1 MIKQWTDK
9 DMLEF
14 ARVASG
20 GSYGDYKGCK
30 SLQSKLKKYKLMSK
44 ELNKHRQVKSVDS
57 NSIVTGKADK
67 VLPVKLRS
75 RFDMVFEIIDIEK
88 KYPND
93 ADLGKHLRQE
103 ILSWNEV

>member
-1 MIKQWTDK
+1 MPWTDK

-30 SLQSKLKKYKLMSK
+30 SLESKLKKYKLMTK
-44 ELNKHRQVKSVDS
+44 DLNKHRQVKSVDS
-57 NSIVTGKADK
+57 NTNMSTYSIDNEIVTMPNITAL
-67 VLPVKLRS
+67 VIHL
-75 RFDMVFEIIDIEK
+75 MK

-93 ADLGKHLRQE
+93 AEFGKHVRNAVVSWKE
-103 ILSWNEV
+103 I

>member
-1 MIKQWTDK
+1 MIKSWTDK

-30 SLQSKLKKYKLMSK
+30 SLQSKLEKYKLMTK
-44 ELNKHRQVKSVDS
+44 DLNKHRQVKSVDS
-57 NSIVTGKADK
+57 NTNTDIYSVDNEIVAMPNITAL
-67 VLPVKLRS
+67 VIHL
-75 RFDMVFEIIDIEK
+75 MK

-93 ADLGKHLRQE
+93 AEFGKHVRATV
-103 ILSWNEV
+103 LSWKEE